1 MTVSDPS
8 LATPEAARLRVL
20 VVEDDPAALALML
33 ETLQVLGH
41 WAAGVSSAEVA
52 KDRYFDGAFDVLVT
66 DVGLPALSG
75 LDLARSLLARHA
87 GLKVIFVT
95 GYPAPEVPIDKT
107 VWIQKPFTL
116 EELGAA
122 LDAVAA
128 ELASRATAKPVPAL
142 TPAPDSQDWPA
153 G

>member
-1 MTVSDPS
+1 MTDDPS
-8 LATPEAARLRVL
+8 VAAPDAARLRVL
-20 VVEDDPAALALML
+20 VVEDDPAALASML
-33 ETLQVLGH
+33 ETMQVLGH

-52 KDRYFDGAFDVLVT
+52 RDRYLDGAFDVLVT

-75 LDLARSLLARHA
+75 LDLARGLLAGRA

-95 GYPAPEVPIDKT
+95 GYPPPAEPIAGT
-107 VWIQKPFTL
+107 QWIQKPFTFEQL
-116 EELGAA
+116 EAA

-128 ELASRATAKPVPAL
+128 DLPSRPAAPAL
-142 TPAPDSQDWPA
+142 PPESPDWPA